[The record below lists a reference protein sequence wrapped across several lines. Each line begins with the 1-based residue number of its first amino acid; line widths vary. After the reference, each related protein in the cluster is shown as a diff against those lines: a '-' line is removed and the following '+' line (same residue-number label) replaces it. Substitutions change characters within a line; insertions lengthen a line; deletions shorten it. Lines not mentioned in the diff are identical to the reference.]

1 MFILFKMLPEKKPLP
16 EKKKRKKY
24 RIGDRLPPV
33 KSGHRKPQKYY
44 APIRPANNNSSNSG
58 KQIK

>member
-1 MFILFKMLPEKKPLP
+1 MLPEKKPLP

-24 RIGDRLPPV
+24 RIGDRLV
-33 KSGHRKPQKYY
+33 VNSHVHRKPQKYY
-44 APIRPANNNSSNSG
+44 APIRPANNNPSNSG

>member
-1 MFILFKMLPEKKPLP
+1 MAKGIVSKWRKQHLKGGK
-16 EKKKRKKY
+16 KKY
-24 RIGDRLPPV
+24 RIGDRHPPV
-33 KSGHRKPQKYY
+33 NSHVHRKPQKYY